1 MFFYQAQALGC
12 SGRGWYFL
20 SQQQQLPPELAHSY
34 TKFHFELMNSSQLF
48 FFFKKGSPKY

>member
-20 SQQQQLPPELAHSY
+20 NQQQQLPPELAHSY
-34 TKFHFELMNSSQLF
+34 SKFHFELMNSSQLF
-48 FFFKKGSPKY
+48 

>member
-48 FFFKKGSPKY
+48 FFF